1 MIAVVYWAGVAI
13 AAACTF
19 VVAAWLHELTHAA
32 TVWVVNGEI
41 IDINLK
47 DLYVDFRAPSR
58 VAETLV
64 LVSPG
69 LVGVCLLPVLLVN
82 WSGQITP
89 VAVIVGIAW
98 SIYTLTGG
106 SAGELSVLGTKS
118 NQQDS
123 NTTA

>member
-1 MIAVVYWAGVAI
+1 MMSVVYWGGVAI

-41 IDINLK
+41 IEMNLR
-47 DLYVDFRAPSR
+47 DLYVDFRVKSR

-64 LVSPG
+64 LLSPG
-69 LVGVCLLPVLLVN
+69 LVGVCLLPILLIS

-89 VAVIVGIAW
+89 AAVIVGIAW
-98 SIYTLTGG
+98 TIYTLTGG
-106 SAGELSVLGTKS
+106 TTGELSILGSKS
-118 NQQDS
+118 KRKITNAS
-123 NTTA
+123 R